1 MKLARVIF
9 VAGVLAAITAAPAR
23 GQVGIMGGVNVADVS
38 ASANGSDVDTGDRT
52 AWNVGVFAS
61 KGGLIGFMTG
71 LYYSQKGFGVGGTD
85 VKLDYLEVPIM
96 LRAKFLMLRGY
107 AGPNLAFELSCD
119 TSGDA
124 VLNGVTLLCDETE
137 SFEFGWKI
145 GVGGTLMIFNLDLAY
160 LWGTTDIWT
169 SDSGSIKNR
178 TFQIDLGLGI

>member
-124 VLNGVTLLCDETE
+124 VLNGVTLFCDATD
-137 SFEFGWKI
+137 SLEFGWEI
-145 GVGGTLMIFNLDLAY
+145 CVGGTLMICNLELA
-160 LWGTTDIWT
+160 
-169 SDSGSIKNR
+169 
-178 TFQIDLGLGI
+178 